1 MDLLFAVGLVSLNTV
16 PVFATVVGVAFAI
29 VIDYE
34 VVLVQALP
42 NNLLVSILVDF
53 VVKIVDLVR
62 LVAVECLLARL
73 AQGLELLEP
82 GSVILPRHDIWC
94 RQQQVKIICVA
105 ERNLTC

>member
-1 MDLLFAVGLVSLNTV
+1 MDFLFTVGLVSLNTV

-29 VIDYE
+29 VINYE
-34 VVLVQALP
+34 VILVQALP
-42 NNLLVSILVDF
+42 DNLLVAILVDF

-82 GSVILPRHDIWC
+82 GSVVLPRHDVSC
-94 RQQQVKIICVA
+94 RQQQVKTIWVD